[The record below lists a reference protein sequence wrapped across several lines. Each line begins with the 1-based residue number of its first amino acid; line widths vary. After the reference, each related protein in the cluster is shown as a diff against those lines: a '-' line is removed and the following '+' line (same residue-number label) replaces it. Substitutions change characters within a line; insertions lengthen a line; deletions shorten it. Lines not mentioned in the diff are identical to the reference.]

1 MTERKLG
8 RKPRSF
14 NPTVPHMHAMRGVQQ
29 APLPSALSWL
39 HGMPPD
45 LGMMLNG
52 PTPGQ
57 PNALVLGDCVA
68 EGVVVAGGNADRVY
82 RGVYRGPLTILT
94 TASGKKL
101 PVTPNHAVLT
111 DRGFVRA
118 RDLKK
123 GDNLVG
129 TPRPDVFPGPVALFG
144 QSHVDDSPSAV
155 EEIFSAFHLGGNFFR
170 EVMPHAVDFHGDEKF
185 FNGNI
190 DVVGTD
196 GFLRGNFHASLHK
209 PHTQKQVSATSKLH
223 RTLIRFGTPLL
234 AALRSWPTSLGQI
247 CLGSPEF
254 ALGFA
259 QSGFSGQRGVLDV
272 PRGMAGA
279 SNRHSQAS
287 PIYSRFFAE
296 RHDRLAGNVSIDQTT
311 KVSVAVPSSKLVAGP
326 LGPDLR
332 ASLQQPSGNSHA
344 TDTKLAS
351 QLLNAMP
358 GLVETDQLVN
368 IDFQFFEGHVYDL
381 STESRFY
388 SANGLLVHNCT
399 CAGLTHARQV
409 WSFNA
414 AGQMVTLPD
423 DYVLELYQQGCGY
436 VLGDPSTDQGGN
448 EQQLLT
454 FCQQT
459 GIPTPSGPDK
469 ILGFVEL
476 NVSNIED
483 IKRAIAEGGV
493 VYLGINIPEAWC
505 EAPVGS
511 TWDATDSP
519 SAGGHA
525 IIGAAYDPDKLL
537 VVSWGSTWAM
547 TWAGFAQVCE
557 EAYLVVDRTWV
568 NAKGS
573 TPFNMSLDALEAAM
587 QNLKAE

>member
-52 PTPGQ
+52 PTPGN
-57 PNALVLGDCVA
+57 PSALQLGD
-68 EGVVVAGGNADRVY
+68 
-82 RGVYRGPLTILT
+82 
-94 TASGKKL
+94 
-101 PVTPNHAVLT
+101 
-111 DRGFVRA
+111 
-118 RDLKK
+118 
-123 GDNLVG
+123 
-129 TPRPDVFPGPVALFG
+129 
-144 QSHVDDSPSAV
+144 
-155 EEIFSAFHLGGNFFR
+155 
-170 EVMPHAVDFHGDEKF
+170 
-185 FNGNI
+185 
-190 DVVGTD
+190 
-196 GFLRGNFHASLHK
+196 
-209 PHTQKQVSATSKLH
+209 
-223 RTLIRFGTPLL
+223 
-234 AALRSWPTSLGQI
+234 
-247 CLGSPEF
+247 
-254 ALGFA
+254 
-259 QSGFSGQRGVLDV
+259 
-272 PRGMAGA
+272 
-279 SNRHSQAS
+279 
-287 PIYSRFFAE
+287 
-296 RHDRLAGNVSIDQTT
+296 
-311 KVSVAVPSSKLVAGP
+311 
-326 LGPDLR
+326 
-332 ASLQQPSGNSHA
+332 
-344 TDTKLAS
+344 
-351 QLLNAMP
+351 
-358 GLVETDQLVN
+358 
-368 IDFQFFEGHVYDL
+368 
-381 STESRFY
+381 
-388 SANGLLVHNCT
+388 CT

-483 IKRAIAEGGV
+483 IKRAIAEGGA

-537 VVSWGSTWAM
+537 TVSWGSTWAM